1 MIHSHVQKM
10 RFVPSTVILGIDL
23 CVVFFATML
32 AIFFRDSYS
41 GIIHFSH
48 IFSPIIP
55 ITILGVRIFFFLL
68 FKIPKIVV
76 RYTNSKDIIKIF
88 MATISGTVVLFL
100 LSYLL
105 WGLDINPKRFIPISI
120 IGMEFFITTTLIIVY
135 RFLFKIYFLEK
146 MNPKRL
152 KKNIVIVGAG
162 ASGITTKRAL
172 DRDTESKYN
181 VLSFF
186 DDDQK
191 KQGMQLENMTVR
203 AINQLDEYLSE
214 NDISF
219 LIISIQNLS
228 ARRKNQITEI
238 ALKHNVKVLVVPPVT
253 HWINGELSFKQIKKI
268 KIEELLERDVIDIDK
283 SLVNKDITGKTIL
296 ITGAAGSIGSEIVRQ
311 LLKFDFKRLIL
322 LDNSETPV
330 FFLQQELSI
339 KKIWKNVEILLADI
353 TDKDKMDEIMA
364 LYKPDAIYHAAAYKH
379 VLLMEEN
386 VHAAI
391 KNNVEG
397 TRIIADLAVKYNVR
411 KFVMISTD
419 KAVNPTGVMG
429 ASKRIAEIYV
439 QSLNYAQKNTKF
451 VTTRFGN
458 VLGSN
463 GSVIPIFRE
472 QIEHGGPITITHPD
486 IMRYFMTIH
495 EACQLVITAGAMGEG
510 GEIFIFDMGESV
522 KIYDLAVKMIKLS
535 GLTLG
540 KDIAIE
546 FTGLR
551 PGEKLFEELL
561 ATTENTKPTPHKKIL
576 IAEVRKYDYQDIEK
590 EIVHLVSSRNEEPWQ
605 VVKLM
610 KEIVPE
616 YVSMNSKFESLD
628 KNLIN
633 LKPYPLNLKP

>member
-1 MIHSHVQKM
+1 MINTYIRNL
-10 RFVPSTVILGIDL
+10 RFVPSVVILGIDL
-23 CVVFFATML
+23 CIVFFATML

-41 GIIHFSH
+41 EITQTSFVT
-48 IFSPIIP
+48 FAPMIP
-55 ITILGVRIFFFLL
+55 ITILGVRTLLFLL

-76 RYTNSKDIIKIF
+76 RYTNSKDVVKIF
-88 MATISGTVVLFL
+88 LTTFIGTIILFL

-105 WGLDINPKRFIPISI
+105 WALNINPNRFIPISI
-120 IGMEFFITTTLIIVY
+120 IGMEFFITTTLMVIY
-135 RFLFKIYFLEK
+135 RFVFKIYFLEK
-146 MNPKRL
+146 TNPTKL
-152 KKNIVIVGAG
+152 KKNIVIIGAG
-162 ASGITTKRAL
+162 DSGMTTKRAL
-172 DRDTESKYN
+172 DRDAVSKYN

-186 DDDQK
+186 DEDSK
-191 KQGMQLENMTVR
+191 KVGMQLESLHVR
-203 AINQLDEYLSE
+203 AITQLDEYLSE

-219 LIISIQNLS
+219 LIISIQNLP
-228 ARRKNQITEI
+228 AHKKNQITEV
-238 ALKHNVKVLVVPPVT
+238 ALKHNVKVLVVPPVIN
-253 HWINGELSFKQIKKI
+253 WINGQLSFKQIKKI
-268 KIEELLERDVIDIDK
+268 KIEELLERDVIEIDK
-283 SLVNKDITGKTIL
+283 SLVNKDIVGKTIL

-311 LLKFDFKRLIL
+311 LLKFDFKKLIL

-330 FFLQQELSI
+330 FFLQQELSG
-339 KKIWKNVEILLADI
+339 KKPVKNIENILMDISDKVKIEEIIAF
-353 TDKDKMDEIMA
+353 
-364 LYKPDAIYHAAAYKH
+364 YKPDAIYHAAAYKH
-379 VLLMEEN
+379 VQLMEEN

-397 TRIIADLAVKYNVR
+397 TKVLADMAVQYGVK

-439 QSLNYAQKNTKF
+439 QSLNYAQETTKF

-486 IMRYFMTIH
+486 ITRYFMTIT
-495 EACQLVITAGAMGEG
+495 EACQLVITAGAMGNG

-540 KDIAIE
+540 KDITIE

-551 PGEKLFEELL
+551 PGEKLHEELL
-561 ATTENTKPTPHKKIL
+561 ATTENTKPTPHKKIMIADVRRYDYRDVEKNIMDL
-576 IAEVRKYDYQDIEK
+576 IASK
-590 EIVHLVSSRNEEPWQ
+590 NEDPLQ
-605 VVKLM
+605 VVGLM
-610 KEIVPE
+610 KKIVPE
-616 YVSMNSKFESLD
+616 YISMNSKFESLD
-628 KNLIN
+628 KNA
-633 LKPYPLNLKP
+633 